1 MSSDSDESE
10 YEIYRAKVR
19 DALPVLF
26 VDLDT
31 AQEFAEAQLDD
42 LEEIE
47 WRFGDDPTL
56 MNGYV
61 EGPTGGDV
69 SVVTIQRRYLFDDAE
84 TAAKWAEK
92 RERKGWK

>member
-1 MSSDSDESE
+1 MTDSAESE

-19 DALPVLF
+19 DALPVWF
-26 VDLDT
+26 DDLDT
-31 AQEFAEAQLDD
+31 AQEFAEDQLDD
-42 LEEIE
+42 LAEIE
-47 WRFGDDPTL
+47 WRFGDDPSL

-69 SVVTIQRRYLFDDAE
+69 SVVTIKRQYLFDDAE
-84 TAAKWAEK
+84 RAAKWQTK